1 MLKYIYHTNR
11 RVYTMEEKYL
21 KNVDANATVPV
32 YVLEAQMIQQK
43 RITSQWMT
51 VCLALIVAIVLVVAG
66 AMYERLQYDSASMET
81 VTVDG
86 KTGVANYIGN
96 DGDIYNGEDSSAQ
109 GEGSEV
115 EEPQER

>member
-1 MLKYIYHTNR
+1 
-11 RVYTMEEKYL
+11 MEENNL

-66 AMYERLQYDSASMET
+66 AMYERLQYDSASVET

-96 DGDIYNGEDSSAQ
+96 DGEIYNGEDSSAQ

-115 EEPQER
+115 EEPKER

>member
-1 MLKYIYHTNR
+1 VKTVDDNAPVPKYIFEAYMIDQR
-11 RVYTMEEKYL
+11 R
-21 KNVDANATVPV
+21 AT
-32 YVLEAQMIQQK
+32 
-43 RITSQWMT
+43 RQWMN
-51 VCLALIVAIVLVVAG
+51 VCLALIIALVLVVAG

-115 EEPQER
+115 EEPKER

>member
-1 MLKYIYHTNR
+1 
-11 RVYTMEEKYL
+11 MEEKNM
-21 KNVDANATVPV
+21 KNVDPNAPVPF
-32 YVLEAQMIQQK
+32 YAFEAAMVKQEYHTK
-43 RITSQWMT
+43 QWRN
-51 VCLALIVAIVLVVAG
+51 VCIALIVALVLVVAG
-66 AMYERLQYDSASMET
+66 AMYERLQYDSASVET

-96 DGDIYNGEDSSAQ
+96 DGEIYNGEDSSAQ